1 MEPMEPSLCKKYRST
16 MDDQYSISGLAAFF
30 FPVLDVD
37 SDWRHLLYL
46 SLKASLPSHVNE
58 IGSFFLGLRKLQNS
72 IYTNGIRRS
81 CQKTFPMIFFFFFL
95 HICNACTVTRIKK
108 SRKNQDSHNVICR
121 SGRLRR
127 IIKRRFH

>member
-58 IGSFFLGLRKLQNS
+58 IGSLSFFLGLRKLQNS
-72 IYTNGIRRS
+72 IYILMVSGGAA
-81 CQKTFPMIFFFFFL
+81 KTFPMNFFL

-108 SRKNQDSHNVICR
+108 YRKNQDSPNVICR
-121 SGRLRR
+121 RGRLRR
-127 IIKRRFH
+127 IKKCRFH

>member
-1 MEPMEPSLCKKYRST
+1 

-72 IYTNGIRRS
+72 IYTDGIRRS
-81 CQKTFPMIFFFFFL
+81 CQDFSNEKKNCIY
-95 HICNACTVTRIKK
+95 VTHAR
-108 SRKNQDSHNVICR
+108 SHE
-121 SGRLRR
+121 
-127 IIKRRFH
+127 